1 MSDHAQIN
9 FECYQDDHL
18 SGKPRKPGNV
28 RKFDSC
34 QGNVRDFTKNREM
47 SGGKILV
54 REKLPKTVYCKLHI
68 CVQTGIYCMSMVSV
82 TLNMPSAAE
91 ECREPW
97 RILHCLKS
105 GHPVLLFSASDI
117 LVMCI

>member
-1 MSDHAQIN
+1 
-9 FECYQDDHL
+9 
-18 SGKPRKPGNV
+18 
-28 RKFDSC
+28 
-34 QGNVRDFTKNREM
+34 M

-68 CVQTGIYCMSMVSV
+68 CVHTGIYCMSMVSV

-105 GHPVLLFSASDI
+105 GHRVLLFSASDI